1 MVSLDSLD
9 NVLRSVQIAV
19 LLGSVGVN
27 VWLWVRGRNDKALDA
42 LKAKDAELSRQ
53 LGDTA
58 NTTTTQLVALTAN
71 VAALG
76 TRVAVLETTVRHMPT
91 HNDLQAIQRE
101 LRDIN
106 GTVSAVSERS
116 EATLEMVR
124 TIQAHLLESK

>member
-27 VWLWVRGRNDKALDA
+27 VWLWARGRNDKVLEA
-42 LKAKDAELSRQ
+42 LKAKDAEQSR
-53 LGDTA
+53 LITDL
-58 NTTTTQLVALTAN
+58 TQATSSHIGSLH
-71 VAALG
+71 
-76 TRVAVLETTVRHMPT
+76 TRVSVLETTVRHMPT
-91 HNDLQAIQRE
+91 HGDLQAIQRE